1 MYIDEDDIKIL
12 KENFDD
18 EMIEKLD
25 ISKAVRIYK
34 YLEECGV
41 YYAKDLFLLAFDLF
55 LLLCEDFIK
64 KFKVLKSRLG

>member
-12 KENFDD
+12 KENFDE

-25 ISKAVRIYK
+25 ISNVARIYK

-41 YYAKDLFLLAFDLF
+41 YYAKDLFY
-55 LLLCEDFIK
+55 
-64 KFKVLKSRLG
+64 